1 MPAPLAGQRRL
12 TMQKPE
18 GQAAFNG
25 AVIPQDSDGNP
36 LSNAA
41 WRYRRS
47 GDRQLR
53 RMTQVR

>member
-1 MPAPLAGQRRL
+1 MPAPLVGQRRL
-12 TMQKPE
+12 TMQEPG

-47 GDRQLR
+47 GDR
-53 RMTQVR
+53 